1 MVTYLQST
9 GITVSGTQY
18 TIDFGVQGN
27 VHIVGAILVGTHNYP
42 VGVNL
47 NGTLRVLGYCY
58 VGSDIGSDYGT
69 SFNFKTWI
77 PSLSNQSGAYTMASN
92 DQFYLPAGN
101 LHMSVMAPSYMTGI
115 TTVVLILA
123 D

>member
-9 GITVSGTQY
+9 NITVSGTQY

-27 VHIVGAILVGTHNYP
+27 LQIVGALLVGTHNYP
-42 VGVNL
+42 AGVNL
-47 NGTLRVLGYCY
+47 NGILRVLGYCY
-58 VGSDIGSDYGT
+58 VGSSIGNAYGT
-69 SFNFKTWI
+69 SFKFNTWI
-77 PSLSNQSGAYTMASN
+77 PSLSDQTGPYTLASN

-115 TTVVLILA
+115 TSVVLVLA
-123 D
+123 N